1 MLAALSPR
9 LLDDADKGYSSTL
22 YTMGLHVRTVLVV
35 DDEQT
40 VLAAAKRTMSGSYEV
55 ATAPSSDEA
64 LALARD
70 MRPDLAIID
79 LRISESSGLDL
90 VRALKEELP
99 ETIVVL
105 CSGYLSLSTAVAA
118 ARAGVEHVLPK
129 PISFKEILRR
139 VTNDNVAVVGDPTP
153 SLARVEYDHITRVLE
168 DCHGNISEAARR
180 LGIYRSSLQ
189 RRLRKQAPPK

>member
-1 MLAALSPR
+1 
-9 LLDDADKGYSSTL
+9 
-22 YTMGLHVRTVLVV
+22 MGVDVRTVLVV

-40 VLAAAKRTMSGSYEV
+40 VLAAAKRSMSLTHEV
-55 ATAPSSDEA
+55 ATAPNADEA

-70 MRPDLAIID
+70 LRPDLAIID

-90 VRALKEELP
+90 LRALKEELP

-118 ARAGVEHVLPK
+118 ARAGAAHVLPK
-129 PISFKEILRR
+129 PITFKEILRR
-139 VTNDNVAVVGDPTP
+139 VTNDNVDPATPDPSQETP
-153 SLARVEYDHITRVLE
+153 SLARVEYEHITRVLE

-189 RRLRKQAPPK
+189 RRLRKFAPPK

>member
-1 MLAALSPR
+1 
-9 LLDDADKGYSSTL
+9 LLGNADTGYSSSL
-22 YTMGLHVRTVLVV
+22 NTMGVDVRTVLVV

-40 VLAAAKRTMSGSYEV
+40 VLAAAKRSMSASYEV
-55 ATAPSSDEA
+55 ATAPNTDEA

-90 VRALKEELP
+90 VRLLKEELP

-139 VTNDNVAVVGDPTP
+139 VTNDNVAPAGDPSKETP
-153 SLARVEYDHITRVLE
+153 SLARVEYDHIIRVLE
-168 DCHGNISEAARR
+168 DCNGNISESARR

-189 RRLRKQAPPK
+189 RRLRKYAPPK